1 MKQREILSEILN
13 LTCETLLPSPL
24 LGVIS
29 VTKIYN
35 YYKKFGYSTVV
46 MGASFRNTGEVKALA
61 GCDLLTISPGLL
73 AELSQDHS
81 TVTEMLS
88 VEKGTAPSVCSTL
101 LSFPIHLEYLFKL
114 KSSKTNKYVK
124 SVHRLHYPRRR
135 FLNFG
140 NIRGKQH
147 RCKLM

>member
-1 MKQREILSEILN
+1 MIDTI
-13 LTCETLLPSPL
+13 TLKIKL
-24 LGVIS
+24 LQQLYLDQLVTSSSLVVYFFFSGVVS

-81 TVTEMLS
+81 AVTEMLS
-88 VEKGTAPSVCSTL
+88 VEKGTAL
-101 LSFPIHLEYLFKL
+101 
-114 KSSKTNKYVK
+114 
-124 SVHRLHYPRRR
+124 
-135 FLNFG
+135 
-140 NIRGKQH
+140 
-147 RCKLM
+147 

>member
-1 MKQREILSEILN
+1 MVVYFFFS
-13 LTCETLLPSPL
+13 
-24 LGVIS
+24 GVVS

-81 TVTEMLS
+81 AVTEKLS
-88 VEKGTAPSVCSTL
+88 VEKGSAL
-101 LSFPIHLEYLFKL
+101 
-114 KSSKTNKYVK
+114 
-124 SVHRLHYPRRR
+124 
-135 FLNFG
+135 
-140 NIRGKQH
+140 
-147 RCKLM
+147 